1 VRFIANENIAASVI
15 AGLRARGH
23 DILAVREEMRGAPDR
38 LVLDTARSDSRIV
51 LTHDKDFGELAFR
64 EGLPV
69 ECGVILLR
77 LAGADPAE
85 DVATALNAIDSRDD
99 WAGNFAV
106 ITELRVRLRAL
117 IPPSKPD

>member
-1 VRFIANENIAASVI
+1 MRFIANENIAASVI

-64 EGLPV
+64 EELPV

-106 ITELRVRLRAL
+106 VTELRVRLRAL
-117 IPPSKPD
+117 NPPSKPD